1 MDSVNKMVTNS
12 VRSRWPSAIDD
23 LSSISSSER
32 TGAKAPPCRK
42 RSGKSGS
49 ETKKRKC
56 TGIQPTSKLF
66 RMTGKDVSQIDG
78 IDAMTAM
85 TILGEAGLP

>member
-1 MDSVNKMVTNS
+1 
-12 VRSRWPSAIDD
+12 
-23 LSSISSSER
+23 
-32 TGAKAPPCRK
+32 
-42 RSGKSGS
+42 
-49 ETKKRKC
+49 
-56 TGIQPTSKLF
+56 LF